1 MLYYVNQIPFLSS
14 TEMFIHYFGG
24 NDFHIAILNR
34 DVTLQFDDVE
44 LVKKGTYV
52 VRKKADSQFQKL
64 V

>member
-1 MLYYVNQIPFLSS
+1 MLYYINQIPFLSS

-24 NDFHIAILNR
+24 NDFHIGILKK
-34 DVTLQFDDVE
+34 DLTLKLDDLE

-52 VRKKADSQFQKL
+52 VRKKTDSQFQKL